1 MSPATAKAAPPV
13 LDGRQRRHLRA
24 LGHHQKPIVQ
34 IGSQGLTPGVL
45 HAVDE
50 ALERHELV
58 KVRVASEAPAP
69 ADEIGSEIA
78 AGTRSVLAQTIG
90 RTLLF
95 YRPHPKK
102 PRIVLPRADASKGK
116 GKVKIEPERDDSH
129 EDEHAEGGS
138 AKARERS
145 EHAEGG
151 GGAVAKRAAGAR
163 PPVTGEE

>member
-1 MSPATAKAAPPV
+1 MSPATAKTKAKASPPV

-34 IGSQGLTPGVL
+34 IGTDGLTPGVL
-45 HAVDE
+45 HAVDD

-58 KVRVASEAPAP
+58 KVRVSSDAPAP
-69 ADEIGSEIA
+69 KSDVADEIV

-102 PRIVLPRADASKGK
+102 PRIVLPRTG
-116 GKVKIEPERDDSH
+116 
-129 EDEHAEGGS
+129 AE
-138 AKARERS
+138 K
-145 EHAEGG
+145 
-151 GGAVAKRAAGAR
+151 
-163 PPVTGEE
+163 

>member
-1 MSPATAKAAPPV
+1 MSPAAVKAAPPV

-45 HAVDE
+45 HAVDD

-69 ADEIGSEIA
+69 VAEIGSEIA
-78 AGTRSVLAQTIG
+78 AGTRSALAQTIG

-102 PRIVLPRADASKGK
+102 PRIVLPRGAAAPSKATAQGK
-116 GKVKIEPERDDSH
+116 ATSAA
-129 EDEHAEGGS
+129 EDEDED
-138 AKARERS
+138 ED
-145 EHAEGG
+145 
-151 GGAVAKRAAGAR
+151 
-163 PPVTGEE
+163 EEDEA

>member
-1 MSPATAKAAPPV
+1 MSPAKAKATPLV

-24 LGHHQKPIVQ
+24 LGHHRKPVVQ
-34 IGSQGLTPGVL
+34 IGAQGLTPGVL

-58 KVRVASEAPAP
+58 KIRVASDSPAP
-69 ADEIGSEIA
+69 VDEIGSEIA

-102 PRIVLPRADASKGK
+102 PRIVLPRADASKGNGK
-116 GKVKIEPERDDSH
+116 GKSEPEPEPERDDDH
-129 EDEHAEGGS
+129 EDEDED
-138 AKARERS
+138 
-145 EHAEGG
+145 
-151 GGAVAKRAAGAR
+151 
-163 PPVTGEE
+163 EE